1 MTIYNFLVFAAIA
14 TIAVLVDL
22 FAQNAKTMTIGRA
35 ATWSAAWIALS
46 LGYAG
51 YLYKAVSP
59 ETAHLFL
66 AGYLLEKVLS
76 VDNLIV
82 FIAVF
87 KYFKIDGSG
96 PLQHRIL
103 YFGVIGA
110 VVFRAIFVG
119 AGSLLLVAGPWA
131 DLLFGALVAFSA
143 YKMLSG
149 GDDDEGAD
157 KGAEQANNWLV
168 RQARKLYPVVP
179 RFVGE
184 HFFVTAEEARAA
196 GATDEELATGR
207 AGGAGGAG
215 ETAKKA
221 VRYMTPAFV
230 CLLTIEASDLLFSF
244 DSVPT
249 VIAVTRKPLVIYA
262 AMIFAVLGLRSL
274 YFVLEALN
282 RFLVHLE
289 KAILGLLFFIA
300 GKMFLHATN
309 EILHW
314 PGWDISPNQSLMVI
328 VGALAIGVI
337 ASLFAT
343 REGKDA

>member
-14 TIAVLVDL
+14 TVAVLVDL
-22 FAQNAKTMTIGRA
+22 FAQNAKTMTLGRA
-35 ATWSAAWIALS
+35 ATWSVAWVALS

-110 VVFRAIFVG
+110 VFFRAIFVG

-149 GDDDEGAD
+149 DDDESEAD

-168 RQARKLYPVVP
+168 RQARKLYPVLP

-184 HFFVTAEEARAA
+184 RFFVSAEEARAA
-196 GATDEELATGR
+196 GATDDELAV
-207 AGGAGGAG
+207 AGAG

-230 CLLTIEASDLLFSF
+230 CLLTIEASDVLFSF

-262 AMIFAVLGLRSL
+262 AMIFAVLGLRSM

-300 GKMFLHATN
+300 GKMFLHAAN
-309 EILHW
+309 EIFHW

-328 VGALAIGVI
+328 FGALAIGVI
-337 ASLFAT
+337 ASLFAK
-343 REGKDA
+343 REGEDA